1 MHVINFLMQGADEKK
16 MNTDDRKKG
25 ETSTCTNGRSQ
36 QKENVSELCL
46 LICTTKMLN
55 SYTRV
60 QKERSVVQKVDVSQS
75 QTHV

>member
-16 MNTDDRKKG
+16 MLTDDRKKG

-55 SYTRV
+55 SYILGCKRKGV
-60 QKERSVVQKVDVSQS
+60 
-75 QTHV
+75 